1 MFEFME
7 KLKRERGANAQALN
21 ELRKSFALLS
31 GEVEGIRAEQRGTRG
46 FEKSSVLGKQV
57 KELEDDLKKFTQDTA
72 RELGDQSDRIRQ
84 AACSHEEWGFWLKG
98 TRNDTSQITFEHPR
112 YVRQCENCGKV
123 VAISKREFHEGC
135 RDKAVRELDK
145 LDKIE
150 KEKS

>member
-21 ELRKSFALLS
+21 ELRKSFALLG
-31 GEVEGIRAEQRGTRG
+31 GEVESIRVEQRRTRG

-57 KELEDDLKKFTQDTA
+57 KELEDDLKKFTQDMA

-84 AACSHEEWGFWLKG
+84 AACSHEEWGWFIQ
-98 TRNDTSQITFEHPR
+98 RRDYIDPR
-112 YVRQCENCGKV
+112 DSTGKDYYRECEKCGKKV
-123 VAISKREFHEGC
+123 FIQKREFHEGC
-135 RDKAVRELDK
+135 RAKAAIELDK